1 VRWGIVKTGAGGK
14 ESCFQEKGKGDEERF
29 QIPV

>member
-1 VRWGIVKTGAGGK
+1 MKTVKTVAGRAKPG
-14 ESCFQEKGKGDEERF
+14 FQEKGKGDEERF